1 MSIQQFKS
9 RLNLNRKWLKPLAA
23 LILALVG
30 LLGFA
35 HQAMAH
41 HPSGGKTPDS
51 ILTGLLSGLAHPV
64 IGLDHL
70 AFVVA
75 SGLIASAVAGSM
87 FIPVAFVL
95 ATLAGTV
102 VHVMEINLPIPEIV
116 IAASVVLFGGMLAI
130 RHHVSSMALAAI
142 AAVAGLFHGYAYGE
156 AIVGAEMSPLF
167 AYLVGFALIQI
178 VIALGA
184 LASGRLILQL
194 RPPMMRYL
202 GLAIAAI
209 GFVFL
214 TTAMG

>member
-9 RLNLNRKWLKPLAA
+9 RLNLKKWLKPLAA

-30 LLGFA
+30 ILGFA

-41 HPSGGKTPDS
+41 HPLGGKTPDS

-167 AYLVGFALIQI
+167 AYLVGFALIQL

-202 GLAIAAI
+202 GLVLAAI
-209 GFVFL
+209 GFIFL